1 MNASQND
8 GEQVV
13 EVVRD
18 AAASWP
24 TISIF
29 CACRTRSS
37 ISLAA
42 VMSVMVPIRPVDS
55 PDAS

>member
-1 MNASQND
+1 MTVSRLLKSCAMLP
-8 GEQVV
+8 
-13 EVVRD
+13 
-18 AAASWP
+18 ASWP